1 VTRINHGQPVRL
13 RFQIV
18 AFSVA
23 RTVINTGHRMIYPFL
38 PTFARGVGVDLEA
51 VALAVTARSA
61 LGLISPVFGSLAD
74 RRGRKAAMIA
84 GTLIVAGGMALV
96 AIWPTYPA
104 LFMALALGG
113 VGKLIYDPSMQ
124 AYIGDRV
131 DYTRRGL
138 AIGITELSWSTAFLL
153 GVPILGWLI
162 DRSGHW
168 DVPFPLLA
176 GFSLAMAFMLWVVIP
191 SDAPPAAATHPSL
204 AQGIRVVLR
213 YTPALAGLA
222 IAFLISASNEVVSII
237 YGAWMEDAFG
247 LQVAALGAASAVIG
261 IAELTS
267 EGAVAAYADRL
278 GKRRAVT
285 IGMGANALACLLLP
299 VISFGVGGA
308 LVGLFF
314 FFITFEFAVVSLIPL
329 MTELVPGARATLM
342 AGNVAAFSGGRMVG
356 ALLGPALFDVG
367 LLANSGTAAL
377 LDGIALVVLLM
388 YLKHD

>member
-23 RTVINTGHRMIYPFL
+23 RTVINTGHRMVYPFL

-74 RRGRKAAMIA
+74 RRGRKTATITGM
-84 GTLIVAGGMALV
+84 LIFAGGMALV
-96 AIWPTYPA
+96 TIWPTYPA
-104 LFMALALGG
+104 LFVTLALGG
-113 VGKLIYDPSMQ
+113 VGKLVYDPSMQ

-131 DYTRRGL
+131 DYARRGL

-162 DRSGHW
+162 DRSGYW
-168 DVPFPLLA
+168 QAPFPVLA
-176 GFSLAMAFMLWVVIP
+176 GFSLVMAAMLWVVIP
-191 SDAPPAAATHPSL
+191 SDTPPASTAHPAL
-204 AQGIRVVLR
+204 TQGIRVVLR
-213 YTPALAGLA
+213 YSPALAGLG
-222 IAFLISASNEVVSII
+222 IALLISASNEVVSII

-267 EGAVAAYADRL
+267 EGTVAAYVDRL
-278 GKRRAVT
+278 GKRRAVAVG
-285 IGMGANALACLLLP
+285 IGANALACLLLP
-299 VISFGVGGA
+299 ALSFGVMGA
-308 LVGLFF
+308 LVALFLFF
-314 FFITFEFAVVSLIPL
+314 LTFEFAVVSLVPL
-329 MTELVPGARATLM
+329 MTELAPEARATLM

-356 ALLGPALFDVG
+356 ALLGPPLFNVG
-367 LLANSGTAAL
+367 LLANSATAAIL
-377 LDGIALVVLLM
+377 NGIALVVLLIF
-388 YLKHD
+388 LKHD

>member
-1 VTRINHGQPVRL
+1 MTRINNGQPVRL

-74 RRGRKAAMIA
+74 RRGRKAAMIT
-84 GTLIVAGGMALV
+84 GMLIFVGGMVLV
-96 AIWPTYPA
+96 TLWPTYPA
-104 LFMALALGG
+104 LFIALTLGG

-131 DYTRRGL
+131 EYTRRGT
-138 AIGITELSWSTAFLL
+138 AIAITELSWSAAFLL
-153 GVPILGWLI
+153 VVPVLGWMI

-168 DVPFPLLA
+168 EIPFPVLAFVSLL
-176 GFSLAMAFMLWVVIP
+176 MAAMLWVVIP
-191 SDAPPAAATHPSL
+191 SDKPATTTARPSL
-204 AQGIRVVLR
+204 AEGIRVVLN

-222 IAFLISASNEVVSII
+222 VGFLIGASNEVVSII

-267 EGAVAAYADRL
+267 ESTVAGFVDRL
-278 GKRRAVT
+278 GKRRAVAVG
-285 IGMGANALACLLLP
+285 IGANALACLLLP
-299 VISFGVGGA
+299 VLSFGVEGA
-308 LVGLFF
+308 LVGLFL
-314 FFITFEFAVVSLIPL
+314 FFITFEFGVVSLIPL
-329 MTELVPGARATLM
+329 MTELAPGARVTLL
-342 AGNVAAFSGGRMVG
+342 AGNVAAFSGGRMLG
-356 ALLGPALFDVG
+356 ALIGPPLFHVG
-367 LLANSGTAAL
+367 LLANSITAAAFN
-377 LDGIALVVLLM
+377 GIALVVLLVF
-388 YLKHD
+388 LKHD